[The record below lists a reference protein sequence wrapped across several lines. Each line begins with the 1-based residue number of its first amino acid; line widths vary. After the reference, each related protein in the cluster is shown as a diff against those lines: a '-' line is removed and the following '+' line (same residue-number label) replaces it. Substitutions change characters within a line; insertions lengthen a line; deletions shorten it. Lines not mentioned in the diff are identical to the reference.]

1 MSIPIISLSTGS
13 IIKALDQG
21 VDMLFQLG
29 VSDITIQADDYVWA
43 YHERVHKCVSDRRLD
58 QSEVASLVRHYY
70 RSDGAFGILGSG
82 SGLDFDVEIR
92 PKIYDPV
99 PDPDYLVRCRVNVT
113 ACRVGGFADGSSIT
127 LRTIPGLPPRLEALN
142 LEPQIVETFFPKQ
155 GLVLVVGETGSGK
168 STLLAAGNRHRQER
182 SDRPVKIVTFEDP
195 IEFVYNRLPVLG
207 AEKTSSGRPGLP
219 RMPEVSQVQ
228 IGRHLKS
235 FEDVARNVL
244 RRKADV
250 IVMGEMRDRISVET
264 GLLLAQTGHAT
275 YGTLHCETPAQA
287 IPRIISEFEIEGQP
301 GVANKLMDSLR
312 LVVAQKIVADVN
324 KKGRAFRSWIVF
336 DNKLK
341 QRLSEISFTKWS
353 SFLLTHMN
361 ETKTSFADQALP
373 ACLAGEIS
381 AEAFAYIAGF
391 NPMETREYL
400 ALHGYTVKGVI

>member
-1 MSIPIISLSTGS
+1 MSIPVISLTTGS

-58 QSEVASLVRHYY
+58 ESEVASLVRHYY
-70 RSDGAFGILGSG
+70 RSDGAFGMLGAG
-82 SGLDFDVEIR
+82 QALDFELEIR
-92 PKIYDPV
+92 PKIYDLV

-113 ACRVGGFADGSSIT
+113 RCRVGGVADASSIT
-127 LRTIPGLPPRLEALN
+127 LRTIPGLPPRLESLN
-142 LEPQIVETFFPKQ
+142 LQPEIVENLFPKQ
-155 GLVLVVGETGSGK
+155 GLVIIVGETGSGK
-168 STLLAAGNRHRQER
+168 TTLLAAAKRHRQESR
-182 SDRPVKIVTFEDP
+182 DRPVKIVTFEDP
-195 IEFVYNRLPVLG
+195 IEFVHNRLPVLG
-207 AEKTSSGRPGLP
+207 AEKTTGGRPGLP